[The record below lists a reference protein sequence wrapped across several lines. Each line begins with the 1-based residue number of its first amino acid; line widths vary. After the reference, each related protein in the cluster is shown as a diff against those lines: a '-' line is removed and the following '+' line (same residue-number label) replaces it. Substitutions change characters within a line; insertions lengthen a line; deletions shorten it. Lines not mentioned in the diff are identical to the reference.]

1 MMIALPSPAE
11 RTIMT
16 AGVGVAACGSLLAS
30 EALEGLKGLEY
41 FVGPT
46 AGDWILVL
54 CAAAGAVIGTLLMR
68 QRFGGRGLRGGLNAV
83 LAGFLATFLMGI
95 VAGTLVL
102 PIFGTM
108 FGPWLIL
115 TTVLMKPWLLL
126 PWTLSLFGLHLAAQE
141 YRDEQDSVFNFVPE
155 FDAT

>member
-1 MMIALPSPAE
+1 
-11 RTIMT
+11 MT

-30 EALEGLKGLEY
+30 EALMGLKGLEY
-41 FVGPT
+41 LVGPT
-46 AGDWILVL
+46 AGDWILAM
-54 CAAAGAVIGTLLMR
+54 CAAAGALIGTLLMR
-68 QRFGGRGLRGGLNAV
+68 ARFGERGLRGALNAV
-83 LAGFLATFLMGI
+83 FAGFVATFLMGI

-115 TTVLMKPWLLL
+115 TTAMTKPWLLL
-126 PWTLSLFGLHLAAQE
+126 PWSLSLFGMHLAAME
-141 YRDEQDSVFNFVPE
+141 YRDERDSVFNFVPE